1 MSQPSPVRLSP
12 AVGARDPH
20 RIELRGDWAREDSVA
35 DPFDIALTERL
46 LKSTIDSLRADQC
59 RRIEIVGVRS

>member
-1 MSQPSPVRLSP
+1 MSQPSPVRLSQP
-12 AVGARDPH
+12 PGLEILIAV
-20 RIELRGDWAREDSVA
+20 ELHGDWAREDSVA